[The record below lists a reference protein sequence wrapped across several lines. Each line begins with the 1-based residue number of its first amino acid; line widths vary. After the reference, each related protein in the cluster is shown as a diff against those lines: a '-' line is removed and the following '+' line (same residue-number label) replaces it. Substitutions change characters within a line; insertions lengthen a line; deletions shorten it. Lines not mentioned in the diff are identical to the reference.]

1 MLSSSG
7 SDLEQMEEG
16 TEAEAG
22 LPRGFCMVGNDAL
35 IARSTR
41 S

>member
-1 MLSSSG
+1 VLSSSG

-16 TEAEAG
+16 VEAG
-22 LPRGFCMVGNDAL
+22 ASLLRGFGMVGNDAL